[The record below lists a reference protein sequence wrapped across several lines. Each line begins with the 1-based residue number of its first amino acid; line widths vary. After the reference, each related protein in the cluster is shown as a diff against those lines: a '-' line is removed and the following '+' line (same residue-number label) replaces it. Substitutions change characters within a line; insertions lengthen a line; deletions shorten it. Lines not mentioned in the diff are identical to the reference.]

1 LGTSR
6 LIALLRNLSS
16 QSQLKVFFIRLGM
29 TEYTIH
35 VIANYH
41 SLLQQL
47 PMCLVYLSTVHHF
60 KCNIRRMYSHL
71 QLEEYLKIHLP
82 A

>member
-1 LGTSR
+1 
-6 LIALLRNLSS
+6 
-16 QSQLKVFFIRLGM
+16 M